1 MIVVSDA
8 SPLIS
13 LAMTGHLELLKH
25 LYQQVLI
32 PDAVYQEL
40 IGNDV
45 ERPGAVAVQTLEWII
60 AQPVQ
65 NEMVVRAL
73 HGELA
78 RGEAAAIALAVER
91 QADMVLID
99 ERRAR
104 AVATRLGLNV
114 VGVLGVLVEA
124 KHKAL
129 IPQLKPILDDLITRA
144 GFWVS
149 AQLYERVLQAV
160 GERP

>member
-1 MIVVSDA
+1 M
-8 SPLIS
+8 
-13 LAMTGHLELLKH
+13 
-25 LYQQVLI
+25 Q
-32 PDAVYQEL
+32 
-40 IGNDV
+40 
-45 ERPGAVAVQTLEWII
+45 
-60 AQPVQ
+60 
-65 NEMVVRAL
+65 
-73 HGELA
+73 GELD
-78 RGEAAAIALAVER
+78 RGEAAVLALAVER
-91 QADMVLID
+91 QADVVLID

-129 IPQLKPILDDLITRA
+129 VPHLKPILDDLITRA

-149 AQLYERVLQAV
+149 AQLYERVLQVV

>member
-13 LAMTGHLELLKH
+13 LAVTGHLELLKD
-25 LYQQVLI
+25 LYQKVLI
-32 PDAVYQEL
+32 PDAVYHEITGSDAEL
-40 IGNDV
+40 
-45 ERPGAVAVQTLEWII
+45 PGVAAVQTLEWISV
-60 AQPVQ
+60 QPVE

-73 HGELA
+73 QGEMDD
-78 RGEAAAIALAVER
+78 GEAAAIALAVER
-91 QADMVLID
+91 QADVVLID

>member
-1 MIVVSDA
+1 
-8 SPLIS
+8 
-13 LAMTGHLELLKH
+13 
-25 LYQQVLI
+25 
-32 PDAVYQEL
+32 
-40 IGNDV
+40 
-45 ERPGAVAVQTLEWII
+45 
-60 AQPVQ
+60 
-65 NEMVVRAL
+65 
-73 HGELA
+73 
-78 RGEAAAIALAVER
+78 
-91 QADMVLID
+91 MVLID

-114 VGVLGVLVEA
+114 VGVLGGLVEA

>member
-1 MIVVSDA
+1 VIVVSDA

-13 LAMTGHLELLKH
+13 LAVTGHLELLKH

-40 IGNDV
+40 TGSDAAL
-45 ERPGAVAVQTLEWII
+45 PGAAEVQTLEWII

-73 HGELA
+73 QGELDH
-78 RGEAAAIALAVER
+78 GEAAAIALAVER

-129 IPQLKPILDDLITRA
+129 IPHLKPILDDLITRA

>member
-1 MIVVSDA
+1 
-8 SPLIS
+8 
-13 LAMTGHLELLKH
+13 
-25 LYQQVLI
+25 
-32 PDAVYQEL
+32 
-40 IGNDV
+40 
-45 ERPGAVAVQTLEWII
+45 
-60 AQPVQ
+60 
-65 NEMVVRAL
+65 MVVRAL
-73 HGELA
+73 QGELD

-104 AVATRLGLNV
+104 AVAIRLGLNV

-129 IPQLKPILDDLITRA
+129 IPQLKPILDALITRA

-149 AQLYERVLQAV
+149 IQLYERILQTV

>member
-13 LAMTGHLELLKH
+13 LAMIGHLELLKH

-40 IGNDV
+40 TGNDV
-45 ERPGAVAVQTLEWII
+45 ELPGAIEVQTLEWII

-65 NEMVVRAL
+65 NAMVVRAL
-73 HGELA
+73 QGELD
-78 RGEAAAIALAVER
+78 RGEAVAIALAVEH
-91 QADMVLID
+91 QADVILLD

-104 AVATRLGLNV
+104 AVAMRLGFNV

-149 AQLYERVLQAV
+149 VQLYERVLQAV

>member
-1 MIVVSDA
+1 
-8 SPLIS
+8 
-13 LAMTGHLELLKH
+13 MTGHLELLKH

-32 PDAVYQEL
+32 PEAVYQEL
-40 IGNDV
+40 TENDI
-45 ERPGAVAVQTLEWII
+45 ERPGAVEVQTLEWII
-60 AQPVQ
+60 AHPVQ
-65 NEMVVRAL
+65 NEIVVRAL
-73 HGELA
+73 QGEVD

-129 IPQLKPILDDLITRA
+129 ISQLKPILDDLITRA